1 MAREPDRDTIHCTLR
16 LPDENLEA
24 RIKALAFNGE
34 RSFNAEL
41 VRLLK
46 LALPLAEAGLV
57 VRRSS

>member
-24 RIKALAFNGE
+24 RI
-34 RSFNAEL
+34 NAEL